1 MNEFIYLVLFIVII
15 GVLIG
20 AIAYIVI
27 SIIRKNILE
36 DLPSIKVQAVENL
49 PLVVLFNNNNALNFI
64 IDSGSTIS
72 YICEGY
78 AEQLQ
83 IEKTQH
89 YNFAVTG
96 IGSTTVAE
104 GNLHN
109 VALTD
114 TNRNSYNVNLYE
126 SAEFSETFK
135 SIEDSI
141 NLKIHGILGTDFLI
155 KYGCIINFESLEM
168 YAKSK

>member
-1 MNEFIYLVLFIVII
+1 MNEFIYLVFFIV
-15 GVLIG
+15 LIV
-20 AIAYIVI
+20 AIVYIVI
-27 SIIRKNILE
+27 SIIRKNDTLE

-49 PLVVLFNNNNALNFI
+49 PLVVLFNNKNALNFI

-83 IEKTQH
+83 IGKTQH

-109 VALTD
+109 VTLTD
-114 TNRNSYNVNLYE
+114 ANRNSYNVNLYE

-141 NLKIHGILGTDFLI
+141 NLKIHGLLGTDFLI